1 MRRLPV
7 ALVFGC
13 AALAWPAAARA
24 EPIVTVYSSTTG
36 ASVALPSS
44 ADGGAAL
51 DLGRI
56 TLGGGSSAIV
66 YVSGLD
72 AHANVPV
79 TFTLV
84 DPAGHPFTMVTAEI
98 LDPLSDGF
106 DAMDPQPQPGY
117 VPAGYSTSNN
127 TDGLSFAWNSG
138 LARSAAFADGG
149 TATLSV
155 DEDTNAR
162 DMLSFHGFSGGTDA
176 NVTFGLRDNA
186 GDRGFLLRLSVD
198 GQADPNGSS
207 TPEPASLLLLGT
219 AAAGLLWYGRQQ
231 LI

>member
-7 ALVFGC
+7 ALVLGC
-13 AALAWPAAARA
+13 AALVSPAAARA
-24 EPIVTVYSSTTG
+24 EPIATVFSTTSG
-36 ASVALPSS
+36 ASVQLPDSGN
-44 ADGGAAL
+44 GGASL

-84 DPAGHPFTMVTAEI
+84 DPAGSPFTMMSAEI

-106 DAMDPQPQPGY
+106 DALDPQPQPGY
-117 VPAGYSTSNN
+117 VPTGYSTSNN

-149 TATLSV
+149 AATLEV
-155 DEDTNAR
+155 DEDSNAR
-162 DMLSFHGFSGGTDA
+162 DMLAFHGFSGDTQA

-198 GQADPNGSS
+198 GQADPGGSS

-231 LI
+231 LV